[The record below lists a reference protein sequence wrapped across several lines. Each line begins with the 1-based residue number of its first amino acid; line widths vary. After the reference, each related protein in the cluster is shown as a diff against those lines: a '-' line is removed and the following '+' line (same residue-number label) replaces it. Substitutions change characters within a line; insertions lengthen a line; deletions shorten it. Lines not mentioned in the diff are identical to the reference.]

1 MVKEKEEYAERS
13 VLTQTGLKLSPLRKL
28 VEVAVSYWFD
38 LLLVWDHNKGMNRK
52 IIFHDPQYQ
61 RVI

>member
-13 VLTQTGLKLSPLRKL
+13 VLKQARLKLSPLRKL
-28 VEVAVSYWFD
+28 AEVAVSYWFD
-38 LLLVWDHNKGMNRK
+38 LLLVWDRNKGMNRK

>member
-38 LLLVWDHNKGMNRK
+38 LLLVWDRNKGMNRK
-52 IIFHDPQYQ
+52 IIFYDPQYQ